1 MHKFTEA
8 LQGNS
13 FKGREKLLTCLNSK
27 GMSKGV
33 IELQGT
39 AYSLNLALLE
49 LNYIFGG
56 LFWVK
61 CILIYPGVTLD

>member
-1 MHKFTEA
+1 MHKFTKA

-27 GMSKGV
+27 GMSKRV
-33 IELQGT
+33 FELQDT

-56 LFWVK
+56 LSS
-61 CILIYPGVTLD
+61 LS

>member
-13 FKGREKLLTCLNSK
+13 FKGRGKLLTCLNSK
-27 GMSKGV
+27 GMSKGDF
-33 IELQGT
+33 ELQGT

-49 LNYIFGG
+49 LNYIF
-56 LFWVK
+56 FS
-61 CILIYPGVTLD
+61 TLLGKMYSHLS